1 MAHECILDVRPF
13 KETSGIA
20 VEDIAKR
27 LIDYGYHAPTMSWPV
42 PGTLMVEPTE
52 SETQSELDRFC
63 DAMLSIHRE
72 ILEIEAGTSD
82 RTDNPLK
89 HAPHTAMAVTADDW
103 PHAYS
108 RQIAAFPAPWLHLH
122 KYWPPIGRVDN
133 VYGDKNLVCT
143 CDSVDSYAS
152 DES

>member
-1 MAHECILDVRPF
+1 
-13 KETSGIA
+13 
-20 VEDIAKR
+20 
-27 LIDYGYHAPTMSWPV
+27 
-42 PGTLMVEPTE
+42 MVEPTE

-63 DAMLSIHRE
+63 EAMLSIHRE
-72 ILEIEAGTSD
+72 IRDIEAGTSD
-82 RTDNPLK
+82 RADNPLK
-89 HAPHTAMAVTADDW
+89 HAPHTAMAVTADHW

-108 RQIAAFPAPWLHLH
+108 RQIAAFPAPWLHNH

-143 CDSVDSYAS
+143 CDSVEAYAT